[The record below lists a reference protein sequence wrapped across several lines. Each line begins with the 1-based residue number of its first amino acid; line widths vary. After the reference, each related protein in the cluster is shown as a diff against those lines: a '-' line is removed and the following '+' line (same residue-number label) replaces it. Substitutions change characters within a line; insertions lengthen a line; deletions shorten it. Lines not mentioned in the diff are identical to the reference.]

1 MFNVEAEHQS
11 LSTAISNL
19 HKKWKTPDLALA
31 ALDLLAAVEHA
42 EQALIVLLPQAEN
55 RGTAFQVRVAGLRAL
70 TFLAYNELK
79 RVKEIALKTLEQSM
93 GKKKT
98 ESQLLDTVFKR
109 GTILSCP
116 KFEEGLYKN

>member
-1 MFNVEAEHQS
+1 M
-11 LSTAISNL
+11 
-19 HKKWKTPDLALA
+19 
-31 ALDLLAAVEHA
+31 
-42 EQALIVLLPQAEN
+42 
-55 RGTAFQVRVAGLRAL
+55 RVAGLRAL

-79 RVKEIALKTLEQSM
+79 RVKEFALKTLDQSM

-116 KFEEGLYKN
+116 KCGEGLYKVTARSTTEKLVMDDGKLLAPLNETIPPRGTWTPLVCPLCDERLFQQGQLHIFQDGWQ